1 MVACWAY
8 TAGYEV
14 YESGD
19 RLEEHLEANFL
30 FMPNHQST
38 ADVPLCMTLFAARK
52 RAHAVMWI
60 MDYVFKFTNFG
71 WVAAMHWDFFI
82 LAVRRQHYLSTTSEY
97 NVLSFSRVRRTGTR
111 V

>member
-82 LAVRRQHYLSTTSEY
+82 LAVRKI
-97 NVLSFSRVRRTGTR
+97 
-111 V
+111 